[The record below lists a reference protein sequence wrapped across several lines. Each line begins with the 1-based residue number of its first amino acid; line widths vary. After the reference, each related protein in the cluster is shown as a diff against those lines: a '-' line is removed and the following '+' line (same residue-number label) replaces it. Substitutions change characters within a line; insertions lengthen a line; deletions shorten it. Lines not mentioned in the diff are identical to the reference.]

1 MENVIF
7 ISSIVLAILFAT
19 MIVLVLIAKNN
30 LRK

>member
-1 MENVIF
+1 MKNVIL
-7 ISSIVLAILFAT
+7 ISSIILAILFAT

>member
-7 ISSIVLAILFAT
+7 ISSIVLAILFTA
-19 MIVLVLIAKNN
+19 MIVLVLIAKKN